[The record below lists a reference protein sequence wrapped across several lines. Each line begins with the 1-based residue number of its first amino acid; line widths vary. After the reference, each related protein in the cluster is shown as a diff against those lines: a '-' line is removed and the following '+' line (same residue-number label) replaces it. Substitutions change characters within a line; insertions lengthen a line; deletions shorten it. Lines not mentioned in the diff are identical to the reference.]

1 MPVPHSPAMPPD
13 LQQSMQM
20 ALEYRKG
27 GRPDEAVALCRQV
40 LIRYP
45 QQPDVLGFLGELL
58 LSQGDCQ
65 AALPV
70 LEDARRIA
78 PGNAQHWLVL
88 TECLLALDRSSE
100 AKKVISEAIGK
111 GLRHPLADELLKQAR
126 SGKKKKPEKPVPLN
140 EALRQIEAL
149 LQAGRYAEAEKLGQA
164 LRLRPGKSAQAA
176 YLLGMAVL
184 LQGRPEDA
192 VPHLRRAVEHD
203 GAMAPA
209 LYNLGFALERLERLD
224 EALAAYRRTLAAAP
238 NLADAHNNLG
248 NVLQKLGRH
257 DEALTAFEKAAAL
270 RPDAAV
276 FQMNR
281 GNVLCE
287 LERFEEGAAAYER
300 ALRLEPTLVDAYGKL
315 ALALPRLDRYEELVT
330 LLQGAIEKWPDSFEL
345 HQSMGHAL
353 RHLARYEPAIEAY
366 RRAIE
371 LSPTDAALHK
381 DLGVAL
387 KDAGRHEA
395 ALDSLRRALEFQ
407 PDFDAAFSGAA
418 GTLLDMG
425 RHSEAL
431 ACYREGLV
439 RKPDAYYLHSA
450 LLLVLNYQA
459 DASPRALL
467 AEARAFGEQAAR
479 KAVPFVQH
487 DNVPDPDRRLRIGLV
502 SGDLGQH
509 PVGFFLQNVL
519 ASLDPSVVELFA
531 YATAERRDVLNE
543 HFHRSIPHWLEPS
556 VTHKMSDEALARRI
570 RADGIDILIDLAGHT
585 AGNRLAMFA
594 WKPAPVQVSWLGY
607 LGTTGLA
614 AMDYL
619 LADPWALPAGE
630 EDQFTETPWR
640 LPETYICF
648 SPPDL
653 PVEVAPLPASNKGT
667 VTFGCFNNLSKIT
680 DEVVACWSRVLW
692 AVPEG
697 RLFLKTRNL
706 GVPEVREQLMAR
718 FARHGI
724 GADRFVIEGQFPTH
738 EAHFQAYNQV
748 DIALDPFPYPGIT
761 TTMEALWMGVP
772 VLALRGDRFISHQG
786 ETILHNAGLPEWIA
800 ADTDDYVAKA
810 VAFARDTKTLAELR
824 SGLRERLLVSPL
836 CDAPRFARNLEAAF
850 RGMWRKWCEQQ
861 QVPGEDG

>member
-1 MPVPHSPAMPPD
+1 
-13 LQQSMQM
+13 MQM

-27 GRPDEAVALCRQV
+27 GRPAEAVALCRQV
-40 LIRYP
+40 LARYP
-45 QQPDVLGFLGELL
+45 QQPDMLGLLGELL
-58 LSQGDCQ
+58 MSQDDCQ
-65 AALPV
+65 AALPL

-78 PGNAQHWLVL
+78 PSNAQHWLVL
-88 TECLLALDRSSE
+88 TECLLAMDRAKE
-100 AKKVISEAIGK
+100 AKRVISEAIGK

-126 SGKKKKPEKPVPLN
+126 SGKKKRPEKPVPLN
-140 EALRQIEAL
+140 EALRQLEAL
-149 LQAGRYAEAEKLGQA
+149 LQAGRHAEAEKLGQA
-164 LRLRPGKSAQAA
+164 LQLRHGKSAQAA

-209 LYNLGFALERLERLD
+209 LYNLGFALERLERLE
-224 EALAAYRRTLAAAP
+224 EALAAYRRTVAVAP
-238 NLADAHNNLG
+238 TLADAHNNLG

-270 RPDAAV
+270 QPDAAA

-300 ALRLEPTLVDAYGKL
+300 ALRLEPSLVDAYGKL
-315 ALALPRLDRYEELVT
+315 ALALPRLGRYEELVA

-366 RRAIE
+366 RCAIE

-395 ALDSLRRALEFQ
+395 ALDAFRRALELQ

-425 RHSEAL
+425 RHLEAL
-431 ACYREGLV
+431 ATYREGLA
-439 RKPDAYYLHSA
+439 RKPEALYLHSA

-459 DASPRALL
+459 DATPRALL

-479 KAVPFVQH
+479 MAAPLAQH
-487 DNVPDPDRRLRIGLV
+487 DNVPDPERRLRIGLV

-519 ASLDPSVVELFA
+519 AGLDPNAVELFA
-531 YATAERRDVLNE
+531 YATVERKDALND
-543 HFHRSIPHWLEPS
+543 HFHRSIPHWLEPR
-556 VTHKMSDEALARRI
+556 VTHKMSDEALARQI
-570 RADGIDILIDLAGHT
+570 RADGIDVLVDLAGHT
-585 AGNRLAMFA
+585 ANNRLSVFA

-614 AMDYL
+614 AMDYI

-653 PVEVAPLPASNKGT
+653 PVEVAPLPALNKGH
-667 VTFGCFNNLSKIT
+667 VTFGCFNNLNKIT
-680 DEVVACWSRVLW
+680 DDVVACWARVLQ

-697 RLFLKTRNL
+697 RLFLKTKNL
-706 GVPEVREQLMAR
+706 GVPEVREQLLGR

-724 GADRFVIEGQFPTH
+724 DAERFVIEGQFPTH

-786 ETILHNAGLPEWIA
+786 ETILHNAGLPDWIA

-810 VAFARDTKTLAELR
+810 AAFARDTKTLATLR
-824 SGLRERLLVSPL
+824 AGLRERLLASPL
-836 CDAPRFARNLEAAF
+836 CDAFRFARNLEAAV
-850 RGMWRKWCEQQ
+850 RGMWQHWCEQQ
-861 QVPGEDG
+861 KAPGQDD

>member
-1 MPVPHSPAMPPD
+1 
-13 LQQSMQM
+13 MQM

-27 GRPDEAVALCRQV
+27 GRPAEAVALCRQV
-40 LIRYP
+40 LARYP
-45 QQPDVLGFLGELL
+45 RQPDVLGFLGELL
-58 LSQGDCQ
+58 MSQGDCQ
-65 AALPV
+65 AALPL
-70 LEDARRIA
+70 LEEARRIA

-88 TECLLALDRSSE
+88 TECLLAMDRAKE
-100 AKKVISEAIGK
+100 AKKLISEAIGK

-140 EALRQIEAL
+140 EALRQLEAL
-149 LQAGRYAEAEKLGQA
+149 LQAGRHAEAEKLGQA
-164 LRLRPGKSAQAA
+164 LQLRHGKSAQAA
-176 YLLGMAVL
+176 YLLGLAVL
-184 LQGRPEDA
+184 LQGRPRDA

-209 LYNLGFALERLERLD
+209 LYNLGFALERLERLE
-224 EALAAYRRTLAAAP
+224 EALAVYRQTVAVAP

-257 DEALTAFEKAAAL
+257 DEALAAFEKAAAL
-270 RPDAAV
+270 QPYAAA

-287 LERFEEGAAAYER
+287 LERFEEGAAAYEK

-366 RRAIE
+366 RRAV
-371 LSPTDAALHK
+371 ALKPADVALLK

-395 ALDSLRRALEFQ
+395 ALDTFRRALELQ
-407 PDFDAAFSGAA
+407 PDFDAAFSAAA

-431 ACYREGLV
+431 ARYREGLA
-439 RKPDAYYLHSA
+439 RKPQALYLHSA

-459 DASPRALL
+459 DTAPGALL

-479 KAVPFVQH
+479 EAAPFTQH
-487 DNVPDPDRRLRIGLV
+487 DNVPDPERRLRIGLV

-519 ASLDPSVVELFA
+519 AVLDPNAVELFA
-531 YATAERRDVLNE
+531 YATAERKDALND

-556 VTHKMSDEALARRI
+556 VTHQMSDESLARRI
-570 RADGIDILIDLAGHT
+570 RADGIDILVDLAGHT
-585 AGNRLAMFA
+585 ANNRLSVFA

-614 AMDYL
+614 AMDYI

-630 EDQFTETPWR
+630 EDQFTEKPRR

-653 PVEVAPLPASNKGT
+653 PIEVAPLPASNKGY
-667 VTFGCFNNLSKIT
+667 VTFGCFNNLNKIT
-680 DEVVACWSRVLW
+680 DEVVVCWARVLQ

-697 RLFLKTRNL
+697 RLFLKTKNL
-706 GVPEVREQLMAR
+706 GVPEVREQILAR

-724 GADRFVIEGQFPTH
+724 DAERFVIEGQFPTH

-810 VAFARDTKTLAELR
+810 AAFARDPKLLAALR
-824 SGLRERLLVSPL
+824 AGLRGRLLASPL
-836 CDAPRFARNLEAAF
+836 CDAPRFARNLEEAF
-850 RGMWRKWCEQQ
+850 RRMWRNWCEQQ
-861 QVPGEDG
+861 QAPGQAR